1 MLFLDCSQWNQ
12 PLVML
17 SFALSNQTINIMR
30 TKQTIA
36 VIGANR
42 KMGSDIS
49 RSLSRGNYKL
59 LLFGN
64 EQDQLVNLV
73 QEIVTV
79 NPSADVEAIDCSV
92 NASWEADIIILD
104 IPNHR
109 EKDIAEKIGEVANQK
124 IIISLSNSWHDTDK
138 GITTN
143 KDTSAAEKL
152 QHFLPNSKVIKVF
165 NTSFAHGID
174 SQCPE
179 IKATVDLIAGNDQEA
194 LETVFGLLSIAGYN
208 PVIAGRLT
216 ASRTLEK
223 MQ

>member
-1 MLFLDCSQWNQ
+1 
-12 PLVML
+12 
-17 SFALSNQTINIMR
+17 MR

-42 KMGSDIS
+42 NMGSDIS

-59 LLFGN
+59 LLFAN
-64 EQDQLVNLV
+64 EPDQLKDLV
-73 QEIVTV
+73 QEIVST
-79 NPSADVEAIDCSV
+79 NASADVEAIDCSV

-104 IPNHR
+104 IPNHT
-109 EKDIAEKIGEVANQK
+109 EKSIAEKIREVANQK
-124 IIISLSNSWHDTDK
+124 IIISLSNSLHDTDNS
-138 GITTN
+138 ITIV

-152 QHFLPNSKVIKVF
+152 QHFLPNSKVVKVF
-165 NTSFAHGID
+165 NTSFAHGISSKSTD
-174 SQCPE
+174 DKK
-179 IKATVDLIAGNDQEA
+179 IVDLIAGNDTEA

>member
-1 MLFLDCSQWNQ
+1 
-12 PLVML
+12 
-17 SFALSNQTINIMR
+17 MR

-42 KMGSDIS
+42 NMGSDIS

-59 LLFGN
+59 LLFAN
-64 EQDQLVNLV
+64 EQDQLKNLV
-73 QEIVTV
+73 QEIVSA

-104 IPNHR
+104 IANYT
-109 EKDIAEKIGEVANQK
+109 EKAVAEKIREVANQK
-124 IIISLSNSWHDTDK
+124 IVISLSNSLHDTDNS
-138 GITTN
+138 ITIV
-143 KDTSAAEKL
+143 KETSAAEKL
-152 QHFLPNSKVIKVF
+152 QHFLPNSKVVKVF
-165 NTSFAHGID
+165 NTSFAHGISSKSTD
-174 SQCPE
+174 DN
-179 IKATVDLIAGNDQEA
+179 KTVDLVAGNDTEA